1 MSRLAFYGRPWAAFD
16 AKNKEHRRFFAEFQ
30 RRGSWGD
37 CPVRFIVPD
46 DGGDLVTLI
55 QRRLIAY
62 YVEKEFNK
70 NENKSFKIDV
80 KSKKSYNTS
89 IAKQ

>member
-1 MSRLAFYGRPWAAFD
+1 MSRLAFYGRPWVAFNPQD
-16 AKNKEHRRFFAEFQ
+16 KEHRKYFAEFQ
-30 RRGSWGD
+30 KKGTWGS

-46 DGGDLVTLI
+46 DGGDLLTLI

-70 NENKSFKIDV
+70 SENKSFKIDV

>member
-1 MSRLAFYGRPWAAFD
+1 MSRLAFYGRPWVAFNPQD
-16 AKNKEHRRFFAEFQ
+16 KEHRKYFAEFQ
-30 RRGSWGD
+30 KKGTWGS

-46 DGGDLVTLI
+46 DGGDLLTLI

-62 YVEKEFNK
+62 YVDKEFVRV
-70 NENKSFKIDV
+70 ENKLSVIDN
-80 KSKKSYNTS
+80 KSKKRYNNS